1 MNDTPN
7 ALIDAALEI
16 FAEKGYDG
24 ASVRAITAR
33 ARANLGAITY
43 HFGSKDKLYEA
54 AFVSV
59 AKPFREHLKTA
70 IAQDE
75 PPLDRI
81 ESLVRA
87 WYCYLSEHPSFSR
100 VLLQHLASA
109 RPMPEAGRRVMRAN
123 LDLIASV
130 IAAGQ
135 RDGSI
140 RPGDARLMALSIG
153 SQPMFLSLVRHALR
167 DGAEIDQDDPAT
179 GRELVER
186 VVRFVRAG
194 LAVKSSDQ

>member
-1 MNDTPN
+1 MNDTAR
-7 ALIDAALEI
+7 ALIDAALEL

-24 ASVRAITAR
+24 ASVRAITTR
-33 ARANLGAITY
+33 AGANLGAITY
-43 HFGSKDKLYEA
+43 HFGSKDLLYEA

-59 AKPFREHLKTA
+59 AQPFREHLKSAVSTDA
-70 IAQDE
+70 A
-75 PPLDRI
+75 PLDRI

-87 WYCYLSEHPSFSR
+87 WYHYLAEHRSFSP

-123 LDLIASV
+123 LELIASV

-140 RPGDARLMALSIG
+140 RQGDARLMALSIG

-179 GRELVER
+179 GRELVES

-194 LAVKSSDQ
+194 LAAKPTDT

>member
-1 MNDTPN
+1 MNITAQ
-7 ALIDAALEI
+7 ALVEAALEL
-16 FAEKGYDG
+16 FAEKGYEG
-24 ASVRAITAR
+24 ASVRAITRR
-33 ARANLGAITY
+33 AGANLGAITY
-43 HFGSKDKLYEA
+43 HFGSKDRLYEA

-59 AKPFREHLKTA
+59 AEPFREHLKDAVATS
-70 IAQDE
+70 D

-81 ESLVRA
+81 EALVRA
-87 WYCYLSEHPSFSR
+87 WYSYLSEHPSFSR

-140 RPGDARLMALSIG
+140 RQGDARLMALSIG

-167 DGAEIDQDDPAT
+167 EGAEIDQDDPAT
-179 GRELVER
+179 GRELVES

-194 LAVKSSDQ
+194 LNVKPSDS